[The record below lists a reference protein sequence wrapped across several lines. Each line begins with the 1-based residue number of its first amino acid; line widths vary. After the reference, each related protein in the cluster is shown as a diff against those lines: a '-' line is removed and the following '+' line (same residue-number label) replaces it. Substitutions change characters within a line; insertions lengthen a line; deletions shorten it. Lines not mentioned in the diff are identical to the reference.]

1 MPHLV
6 DDRRG
11 VSYSRGKAGK
21 AIRILVVDDDLDAAE
36 SFAQWLRLTGND
48 VQTAND
54 GVTALETAKGSHPQV
69 VFLDISLPAMDGY
82 GVARHIRAHEELK
95 AVLLVAVTGYGRE
108 EDRRRCMEAGFDHH
122 VTKPINPEFVRALLA
137 SVQ

>member
-1 MPHLV
+1 MAHLG
-6 DDRRG
+6 DDPLGMSDNRG
-11 VSYSRGKAGK
+11 RNWKAV
-21 AIRILVVDDDLDAAE
+21 RILVVDDDLDAAE
-36 SFAQWLRLTGND
+36 SFAQWLQLTGNE
-48 VQTAND
+48 VQTAHD
-54 GVTALETAKGSHPQV
+54 GVTALETAKGSLPQV

-82 GVARHIRAHEELK
+82 GVARHIRAHEKLK

>member
-1 MPHLV
+1 MAHLGHDPSGMM
-6 DDRRG
+6 DDRVG
-11 VSYSRGKAGK
+11 NGKAV
-21 AIRILVVDDDLDAAE
+21 RILVVDDDLDAAE

-48 VQTAND
+48 VQTAHD
-54 GVTALETAKGSHPQV
+54 GVTALETVKGSRPQV
-69 VFLDISLPAMDGY
+69 VFLDISLPEMDGY
-82 GVARHIRAHEELK
+82 GVARLIRAHEELK

-122 VTKPINPEFVRALLA
+122 LTKPISPEVVRALLA